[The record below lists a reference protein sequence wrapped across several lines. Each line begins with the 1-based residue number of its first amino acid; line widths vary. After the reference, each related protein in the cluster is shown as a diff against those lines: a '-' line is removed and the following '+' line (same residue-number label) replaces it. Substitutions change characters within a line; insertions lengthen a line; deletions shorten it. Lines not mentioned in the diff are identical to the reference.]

1 MIVEPDRLVELRNT
15 SMVLPVPRPRT
26 SLDATILR
34 TCRRIYKEALPIL
47 YSENW
52 FCFDNAAAIKTF
64 SVRGLE
70 HEKCEYPNVH
80 SNMASYRFSD
90 RSHPFSVA
98 RRRRRIEFCSQTL
111 CAQSALYDTTP
122 TYWVWTATHRRYSA
136 AFLSESPSGDFG
148 ELEILHPPGTRLQVT
163 QEHASG
169 LSRVAGFVSGL
180 LVAAIGCW

>member
-1 MIVEPDRLVELRNT
+1 MVTWLSQATLPELIIAQQEQCAFFNDFPQEVRDIIYRCLLKQKPMIVEPDRLVELRNT

-70 HEKCEYPNVH
+70 HEKCEYPTV
-80 SNMASYRFSD
+80 MASYRFTD

-122 TYWVWTATHRRYSA
+122 KY
-136 AFLSESPSGDFG
+136 
-148 ELEILHPPGTRLQVT
+148 
-163 QEHASG
+163 
-169 LSRVAGFVSGL
+169 
-180 LVAAIGCW
+180 